1 MPELFWS
8 MTEIYLCFV
17 GKFSIS
23 VFLPFSFR
31 HLVEE
36 VEVKKS
42 HNMVWLF
49 FYMLNFHVFLW
60 LLVWSRN
67 YGGHE
72 TFYKFEFIM
81 YITWFHVLNPFLQ
94 NLAFGHFVDFF
105 RQSLTFVPFC
115 WLLVINTLFLII
127 FLIHSIFLCLNYKF
141 RVFDQI
147 WLFFVDFWFKFTFV
161 DLFHESWHVI
171 FKHFFTP
178 FLMEDHLESMFW
190 FYVCFFWFLD
200 FFGLVDFLSWLWLVC
215 ISQFHHSRF
224 NP

>member
-141 RVFDQI
+141 RVFDQV
-147 WLFFVDFWFKFTFV
+147 WLFSLT
-161 DLFHESWHVI
+161 
-171 FKHFFTP
+171 
-178 FLMEDHLESMFW
+178 
-190 FYVCFFWFLD
+190 
-200 FFGLVDFLSWLWLVC
+200 FGLSSLLLTFFMSHDMSFSSIFLHHFLWR
-215 ISQFHHSRF
+215 IT
-224 NP
+224 